1 MLSAAVVSEPVKVS
15 QKSIVFNELRV
26 VRGCLFGVTH
36 CPPNPPMDGIVTSFG
51 GVRWGFGSVRGYGE
65 LQTCC
70 LENSRQSF
78 DGRIATR

>member
-1 MLSAAVVSEPVKVS
+1 
-15 QKSIVFNELRV
+15 
-26 VRGCLFGVTH
+26 
-36 CPPNPPMDGIVTSFG
+36 MDGIVGGCGRGVFSGRQQGQIVTSFG